1 MDNRNDIISNS
12 AESINAVVEKYS
24 SLVYRIA
31 RSYFRNSHDADDIYQ
46 EVFLRYISKE
56 RVFKSEEH
64 RKAWLIR
71 VTINCCNSFYSSSW
85 NKKTTLLDD
94 ERAEDEPVFMDSS
107 QNEIYEAVVNL
118 PDKLKDAVVFFYF
131 EGMSVT
137 ETAKTLKTTEASV
150 KMRLMRARKILKLDL
165 EGSEVL

>member
-1 MDNRNDIISNS
+1 
-12 AESINAVVEKYS
+12 
-24 SLVYRIA
+24 
-31 RSYFRNSHDADDIYQ
+31 
-46 EVFLRYISKE
+46 
-56 RVFKSEEH
+56 
-64 RKAWLIR
+64 
-71 VTINCCNSFYSSSW
+71 
-85 NKKTTLLDD
+85 
-94 ERAEDEPVFMDSS
+94 MDSS

-118 PDKLKDAVVFFYF
+118 PDKLKDAVVLFYF

>member
-1 MDNRNDIISNS
+1 MDHRGDIISNS
-12 AESINAVVEKYS
+12 AESINSVVEKYS
-24 SLVYRIA
+24 SLVYKIA

-71 VTINCCNSFYSSSW
+71 VTINCCNSLYSSSW
-85 NKKTTLLDD
+85 NKNTTLLDD
-94 ERAEDEPVFMDSS
+94 EKAEDEPVFMDSS
-107 QNEIYEAVVNL
+107 RSEIYEAVVNL
-118 PDKLKDAVVFFYF
+118 PDNLKNTVVLFYF

-137 ETAKTLKTTEASV
+137 ETAKALKTTEASV
-150 KMRLMRARKILKLDL
+150 KMRLMRARKLLKLDL
-165 EGSEVL
+165 EGSEML